1 MRPLFETVTDLCGG
15 ADVLGRR
22 AYGVIEAA
30 EGRFRRVVL
39 RPFPTLVSL
48 VEVLLLGK
56 WYHRRCSADR
66 CLLYYDQPCR
76 FRNFLVVKYVVSG
89 RGTTYGTV
97 GRTLDVLDEI
107 ARLKKTD
114 ALLCHLSNRRITPPV
129 MTRRG
134 WEPHCPSAV
143 GGHYIKRFYGEYPP
157 KPEWIALAR
166 EPVAG

>member
-1 MRPLFETVTDLCGG
+1 MRPLFETVTDLCGQ

-22 AYGVIEAA
+22 AHGVIEAA

-39 RPFPTLVSL
+39 RPLPTLVSL
-48 VEVLLLGK
+48 AEVLLLGK
-56 WYHRRCSADR
+56 WYHRRRPADR

-89 RGTTYGTV
+89 RGTTYGTL

-107 ARLKKTD
+107 ARQKKTD
-114 ALLCHLSNRRITPPV
+114 ALLCHLSNGRITPRL

-134 WEPHCPSAV
+134 WEPHCPS
-143 GGHYIKRFYGEYPP
+143 GGRGHYIKRFYGEYPA
-157 KPEWIALAR
+157 KPEWITVAA
-166 EPVAG
+166 EPAAV